1 VGIAEEVGSAIRG
14 RREQLG
20 LSQKE
25 LAKAIGKHEQMITR
39 YENGK
44 ASIPWPVLDQIAEA
58 LKTSPIELFAEAR
71 EIGETTAVF
80 EDMEVSRLRPM
91 AVREQFRV
99 YTRSSLRRLP
109 QRAIMR
115 VNEYLNKLEDLGLN
129 ADELDEA
136 EQFLVNGAYNKINSR
151 EPGEKSEDDLI
162 LDIDAAW
169 QFVRDVVNR
178 NGKIV

>member
-115 VNEYLNKLEDLGLN
+115 VNEY
-129 ADELDEA
+129 

>member
-58 LKTSPIELFAEAR
+58 LKTSPIEL
-71 EIGETTAVF
+71 
-80 EDMEVSRLRPM
+80 DMEVSRLRPM